1 MSEPTIPL
9 GSSYTYAVNA
19 EEWGKNSGAEH
30 ALAARGMPAA
40 AFWILA
46 RQWQQSTAGNGFIR
60 GTPSAANERCDL
72 PSPWVVVVVAAGS
85 LFMLG

>member
-1 MSEPTIPL
+1 MSEPTLPL
-9 GSSYTYAVNA
+9 WSSYTSAVNA
-19 EEWGKNSGAEH
+19 EEWGKNSGADH
-30 ALAARGMPAA
+30 ALAARGMPA
-40 AFWILA
+40 FWIALA
-46 RQWQQSTAGNGFIR
+46 RQRQGSTAENGSIR